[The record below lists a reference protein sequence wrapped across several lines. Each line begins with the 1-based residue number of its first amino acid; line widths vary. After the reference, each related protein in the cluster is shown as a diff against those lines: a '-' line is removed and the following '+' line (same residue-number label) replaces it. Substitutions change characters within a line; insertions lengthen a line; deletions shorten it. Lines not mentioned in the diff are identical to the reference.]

1 MLCGCIMPLNINKL
15 SENALTAIPE
25 SLGMPP
31 DPSFGVVL
39 WTLLIYLP
47 TPQLAVASYKSCHPS
62 GPWNQKRSKWS
73 YCSGPWNLS
82 GNGLSGHT
90 TQ

>member
-47 TPQLAVASYKSCHPS
+47 TPQLAIAVATSHVILQVPGIK
-62 GPWNQKRSKWS
+62 
-73 YCSGPWNLS
+73 
-82 GNGLSGHT
+82 NGLSGHT
-90 TQ
+90 AQVPGI